1 MIELETYLDTFGQI
15 SHMGTIWINKKYIVS
30 VIKYK
35 DTELYNVTLVNG
47 GCLVD
52 DSILQKMGEQSG
64 KWMSQKKQIGKLGED
79 AHALSQLLCPNS
91 AKPTPLPEHM
101 FLRTGVRMLPIE
113 HLFVLLCVFPFCY
126 FLAFQSA

>member
-35 DTELYNVTLVNG
+35 DTELYNVTLING

-52 DSILQKMGEQSG
+52 DSILQKMG
-64 KWMSQKKQIGKLGED
+64 K
-79 AHALSQLLCPNS
+79 
-91 AKPTPLPEHM
+91 
-101 FLRTGVRMLPIE
+101 
-113 HLFVLLCVFPFCY
+113 
-126 FLAFQSA
+126 

>member
-35 DTELYNVTLVNG
+35 DNVTLVNG

-52 DSILQKMGEQSG
+52 DSILQKMG
-64 KWMSQKKQIGKLGED
+64 K
-79 AHALSQLLCPNS
+79 
-91 AKPTPLPEHM
+91 
-101 FLRTGVRMLPIE
+101 
-113 HLFVLLCVFPFCY
+113 
-126 FLAFQSA
+126 